1 MLSVRGLTKVFP
13 RRGLLGKPFCAV
25 GGVSFDVG
33 PGESVGLVGESGSG
47 KTTLGRMISV
57 LVRPS
62 SGTIVF
68 EGAELSGL
76 SSDVFARRP
85 ERGRIQHVFQD
96 AGENLTPHFMAFDAI
111 AEPLRRLL
119 GMRDVAGRVRELA
132 AQVALPV
139 ELLSRYPHQ
148 LSGGQRARIGIA
160 RALATS
166 PRLLILDEPTA
177 SLDVSVQA
185 GVLRTLYELRSTL
198 GLGMLFISH
207 DIEVVRLMCERALV
221 MQEGVIVEEGI
232 VGEVLLAPRHPYTQ
246 SLIASVPRMPAERA
260 SCL

>member
-1 MLSVRGLTKVFP
+1 MLSVQGLTKIFP
-13 RRGLLGKPFCAV
+13 RRGLLGKPFRAV
-25 GGVSFDVG
+25 SDVSFVVTA
-33 PGESVGLVGESGSG
+33 GESVGLVGESGSG

-62 SGTIVF
+62 SGKIVF

-76 SSDVFARRP
+76 GSDAFARRP
-85 ERGRIQHVFQD
+85 ERARIQHVFQD
-96 AGENLTPHFMAFDAI
+96 ASENLTPHFTAFDAI

-119 GMRDVAGRVRELA
+119 GMKDVGDRVRELA
-132 AQVALPV
+132 AQVALRG

-148 LSGGQRARIGIA
+148 LSGGQRARVGIA

-166 PRLLILDEPTA
+166 PQLLILDEPTA

-221 MQEGVIVEEGI
+221 MQEGVIVEEGT

-246 SLIASVPRMPAERA
+246 SLIASVPRMPAEHANYR
-260 SCL
+260 